1 MPNLDN
7 IFNKFF
13 PQSQTG
19 SKGKFLI
26 RMAWGIEILVAFIG
40 LCIGIIIIRSGQGV
54 TDASDL
60 VSRNI
65 SLNDLTIGMIFII
78 VAVVELTK
86 IPLATAVYYSV
97 RLFWKIVFLVA
108 LILVNVSTFET
119 IITGFERINR
129 ERTRVVDKLI
139 VEYHS
144 IKTQIQ
150 NINENIE
157 VNDANEEISK
167 LVERRSQINQ
177 QIGEISLNSQKQIQ
191 TVKESGADQDS
202 INNLKEEI
210 SALDAKI
217 EGLLDANTSLSGQ
230 KDSKLL
236 GSNKKSIQNS
246 IDQNNERISKYETER
261 ERKSN
266 ELNQL
271 IAISNKDNEGQIS
284 IINQE
289 TQNQLQ
295 SLQEEKGRIDTEIKI
310 LEEEKLKYQLD
321 DKEKADKIIKLKE
334 RKNELITE
342 IDELAPDNQVF
353 RVATWLRGW
362 FEPNYNKE
370 IEKIN
375 MQIFDLQQK
384 KVESISEKNWL
395 SKFLSVFNKNNELDN
410 ATIDKQISRLEKQI
424 LQFEKKLKMEE
435 GVIEESVYADLP
447 RAALTAAFWLWFGV
461 LGFIISVTG
470 TMLAFA
476 SLVLLDPRLHVIRN
490 KRTAY
495 WKGVSLRLSKFFVL
509 VNRYIW
515 GKIKRFKDPKVV
527 TKEIEVEK
535 VVEKIIEKPVV
546 EEKIVIK
553 EVEVPKEIETI
564 RKEMVYVPLPTDDE
578 ELLKKGPFKAPNYDE
593 DKKKK

>member
-150 NINENIE
+150 NVNENIE

-295 SLQEEKGRIDTEIKI
+295 SLQEEKARIDTEIKI

-395 SKFLSVFNKNNELDN
+395 SKFLSVFNKDNELDN